1 MMTYFSAE
9 LNCKLSDKRTSLR
22 VVSFVFVLSKKM
34 MVRWLSEDLLTLKS
48 QHIQDSL
55 EGLNNLISCGR
66 ISYF

>member
-1 MMTYFSAE
+1 
-9 LNCKLSDKRTSLR
+9 
-22 VVSFVFVLSKKM
+22 M

-55 EGLNNLISCGR
+55 EGLNNLIPCGR